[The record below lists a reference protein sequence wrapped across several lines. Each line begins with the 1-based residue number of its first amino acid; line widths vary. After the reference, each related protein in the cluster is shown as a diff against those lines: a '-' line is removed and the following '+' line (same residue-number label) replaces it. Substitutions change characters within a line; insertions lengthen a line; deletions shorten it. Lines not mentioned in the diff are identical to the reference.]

1 MLIPGV
7 PVKIKGLNKRIQQ
20 EILFRPF
27 PFLSGA
33 QAVLS
38 CGREALYYGIKL
50 LKQLPQ
56 RAHVPAYCCKSVLA
70 PFKKLNI
77 EINFYDVG
85 RHLEPIIDKKSIKKG
100 DLFLLIHYFGIPQ
113 DIHSIKQ
120 LCEKFGLIL
129 IEDCAHTLPDPQS
142 SCPMGSTG
150 VFSIYSLRKQLPV
163 PDGGILV
170 VNDNSLKK
178 RLSIIPKPKLK
189 KVPLKKWLIMN
200 FDKIA
205 FLFGWPNTL
214 KIKDALRDKI
224 SSTENIFYSR
234 LLANNPMPEISYTT
248 AKTLSYIDFAEIAKI
263 RRRNYYWLV
272 DRLKNIDKVLLP
284 FPTLPDGAVPQG
296 FPILVENVLHICIY
310 MRKKGIGVDLWPGA
324 EFPREL
330 NKSEFPGAF
339 YCHKHL
345 LLFPIHQDLSLRH
358 LEFCSNVLMEVLS
371 S

>member
-7 PVKIKGLNKRIQQ
+7 PVKIKALNKVVQQ
-20 EILFRPF
+20 EILSRPF

-50 LKQLPQ
+50 LKHLPQ

-85 RHLEPIIDKKSIKKG
+85 RHLEPIIDKNSLKKG

-113 DIHSIKQ
+113 DIHLIKQ

-142 SCPMGSTG
+142 LCPMGSTG

-205 FLFGWPNTL
+205 FFFGWPNTL

-224 SSTENIFYSR
+224 GSTGHVFYSR
-234 LLANNPMPEISYTT
+234 LLNNNPIPEISYTT
-248 AKTLSYIDFAEIAKI
+248 AKTLFYIDFGEIAKI
-263 RRRNYYWLV
+263 RRRNYHWLV
-272 DRLKNIDKVLLP
+272 DKLKNITGVTVP
-284 FPTLPDGAVPQG
+284 FPTLPEGAVPQG
-296 FPILVENVLHICIY
+296 LPVLVEHTDYICTS

-324 EFPREL
+324 EFPQIKNE
-330 NKSEFPGAF
+330 KFPKAS
-339 YCHKHL
+339 YWDKHL
-345 LLFPIHQDLSLRH
+345 LLLPIHQDLSLRH

>member
-7 PVKIKGLNKRIQQ
+7 PVKIKGLNKGVQQ
-20 EILFRPF
+20 EILSCPF

-33 QAVLS
+33 QTVLS

-50 LKQLPQ
+50 LKHLPQ

-70 PFKKLNI
+70 PFKKLSI

-85 RHLEPIIDKKSIKKG
+85 KHLEPIIDKKSIKKG

-120 LCEKFGLIL
+120 LCEKFSLIL

-150 VFSIYSLRKQLPV
+150 VFSIYSLRKQLLV

-170 VNDNSLKK
+170 VNDNSLKE

-205 FLFGWPNTL
+205 FFFGWPNTL

-224 SSTENIFYSR
+224 SSTENIFYSS
-234 LLANNPMPEISYTT
+234 LLNEKVEISYL
-248 AKTLSYIDFAEIAKI
+248 TLKVLSNVNFSEIVKI
-263 RRRNYYWLV
+263 RKRNYYWLV
-272 DRLKNIDKVLLP
+272 DKLKDIDQLKIP
-284 FPTLPDGAVPQG
+284 FPILPDAAVPQA
-296 FPILVENVLHICIY
+296 FPILVKKANYICAF
-310 MRKKGIGVDLWPGA
+310 MRKNGIGVDQWPGV
-324 EFPREL
+324 EL
-330 NKSEFPGAF
+330 PKEVLSKFSGTFVWINSLI
-339 YCHKHL
+339 L
-345 LLFPIHQDLSLRH
+345 LPLHQDLKESHLKKIVKILKKSLK
-358 LEFCSNVLMEVLS
+358 LCLK
-371 S
+371 

>member
-7 PVKIKGLNKRIQQ
+7 PVKIKALNKVVQQ
-20 EILFRPF
+20 EILSCPF
-27 PFLSGA
+27 PYLSGA

-50 LKQLPQ
+50 LKHLPQ

-85 RHLEPIIDKKSIKKG
+85 RHLEPIIDKNSLKKG

-113 DIHSIKQ
+113 DIHLIKQ

-142 SCPMGSTG
+142 LCPMGSTG

-205 FLFGWPNTL
+205 FFFGWPNTL

-224 SSTENIFYSR
+224 GSTESIFYSSF
-234 LLANNPMPEISYTT
+234 LNSEVKISYLTL
-248 AKTLSYIDFAEIAKI
+248 KTLNNINFNEIVRI
-263 RRRNYYWLV
+263 RKRNYYWLV
-272 DRLKNIDKVLLP
+272 NRLNSIPKVVIPFSNLP
-284 FPTLPDGAVPQG
+284 GGSVPQSL
-296 FPILVENVLHICIY
+296 PILIENADFICSF
-310 MRKKGIGVDLWPGA
+310 MRKQGIGVDNWPSE
-324 EFPREL
+324 EFPNLLVKE
-330 NKSEFPGAF
+330 KFPGAS
-339 YCHKHL
+339 YWDKHVL
-345 LLFPIHQDLSLRH
+345 LIPMHQDLSIKH
-358 LEFCSNVLMEVLS
+358 LEFCAKVLERILC
-371 S
+371 